1 VLAGEEVTL
10 VERVTVSEHFM
21 VVEHVS
27 ACPPERRAGPGQPK
41 PEIAA

>member
-1 VLAGEEVTL
+1 LAGEEVTL

-27 ACPPERRAGPGQPK
+27 ACPPERPAK
-41 PEIAA
+41 PREHAPEFAA